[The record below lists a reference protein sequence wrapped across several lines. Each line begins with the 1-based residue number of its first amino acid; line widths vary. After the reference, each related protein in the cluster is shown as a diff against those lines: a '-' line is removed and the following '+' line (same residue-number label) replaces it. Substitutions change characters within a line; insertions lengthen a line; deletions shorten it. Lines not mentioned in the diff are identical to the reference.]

1 MMWQKKKTQKPTIPG
16 EVPHHHLFPL
26 QKPHLSSYKMET
38 RTSPTP
44 GALLVQPFSST
55 SPSTYLSDRSVPEL
69 QAMAARPPTEAQHK
83 GGWEKLG
90 AWRGEMETGW
100 RPIALQ
106 FWLVPG
112 PFIIAPSQPCT
123 QVHLCAQRSTQLH
136 PRPVPLLCAHSFQV
150 SGEPEV
156 ISDWSAPRRG

>member
-44 GALLVQPFSST
+44 GALLVQPSSST

-90 AWRGEMETGW
+90 RGEERWKQDGDPSLYSSGW
-100 RPIALQ
+100 CLALSS
-106 FWLVPG
+106 LPHLN
-112 PFIIAPSQPCT
+112 PAPKSTCVLRGAPNSTLALCPCSVLTVSRCPESQ
-123 QVHLCAQRSTQLH
+123 R
-136 PRPVPLLCAHSFQV
+136 
-150 SGEPEV
+150 
-156 ISDWSAPRRG
+156 